1 MDFFIRLINI
11 WLIYLIVLMFVL
23 LKYNPAVKW
32 LSSLELKRMHFLYV
46 LLWKSMGSVL
56 FGVLQVCRVNVDFW
70 VNCPFKEWLFR
81 VMTLWPGLDFCI
93 SDGLSLSPS
102 PPLSFWSCA
111 SYTSFSLFAMWRAKR
126 HYFRVSFS
134 SEPCI
139 RFIYTVYR
147 IKSRTC
153 PLIIPQRHNSF
164 FALRHKKKVFL
175 TPS

>member
-1 MDFFIRLINI
+1 MDFWFVWFIF
-11 WLIYLIVLMFVL
+11 VLMFVL
-23 LKYNPAVKW
+23 LKYNPALKW

-46 LLWKSMGSVL
+46 LVLWKSMGSVL

-93 SDGLSLSPS
+93 SDGLSLSDLA
-102 PPLSFWSCA
+102 PPTQA
-111 SYTSFSLFAMWRAKR
+111 SACLLCEELRDTI
-126 HYFRVSFS
+126 SFS

-153 PLIIPQRHNSF
+153 PLISPQRHN
-164 FALRHKKKVFL
+164 
-175 TPS
+175 